1 MIVEAEAEEVEMV
14 GKALGIEVGNT
25 VKVSC
30 SGFSFGLGTTG
41 NILVVSGSVDETN
54 TKKVDVE
61 VGREMVAETV
71 VDTGNS
77 SDCQCIG
84 RSFALNGSIVGVDY
98 TGNGRVVGMNL
109 ALGSHPIG

>member
-14 GKALGIEVGNT
+14 GKALGIEGGNT

-30 SGFSFGLGTTG
+30 SGFSFDLDTTD
-41 NILVVSGSVDETN
+41 NILIVGGSVDETN

-71 VDTGNS
+71 VDTYHSGS
-77 SDCQCIG
+77 RRREERDCC
-84 RSFALNGSIVGVDY
+84 R
-98 TGNGRVVGMNL
+98 
-109 ALGSHPIG
+109 

>member
-1 MIVEAEAEEVEMV
+1 MIVEAEAEKVEMV

-41 NILVVSGSVDETN
+41 NILIVGGSVDETN
-54 TKKVDVE
+54 TKKVDVK

-71 VDTGNS
+71 VDTRNS
-77 SDCQCIG
+77 SD
-84 RSFALNGSIVGVDY
+84 
-98 TGNGRVVGMNL
+98 
-109 ALGSHPIG
+109 